1 MPGSPPFTQRFRISA
16 EDQHKR
22 SPFNAR
28 LCASIAE
35 APDIA
40 GFLSSA
46 EPEQQLPV
54 LLLASVHSIVL
65 AEPDIELA
73 AWYPTVTATPRDD
86 DAFPAFA
93 RLCRAREAEIR
104 ALVATRA
111 TQTNEVGRCSL
122 FLPALD
128 IVAEEVGTIGLAD
141 IGTSAGLNL
150 QLDRYHYVYEPGG
163 PVGDPSPVTLRC
175 GVRDGVPIPLEIP
188 PIGERIGVDRSPIDL
203 TDPDSVRWLMACVW
217 PDQHDRFERLAA
229 AIAVA
234 AEHPADVIR
243 GDAIA
248 SLDAAV
254 ERVGADAHPTV
265 INSWV
270 LNYLTPDDRLAY
282 VAELDRI
289 GSRRDLSWL
298 FLESPGLAHGLPVPE
313 TIDRSFLTHL
323 VLVRWRD
330 GRRSVT
336 HLAECHPHGY
346 WLHWVA

>member
-1 MPGSPPFTQRFRISA
+1 MPESPAFTQRFRISA
-16 EDQHKR
+16 KDQRQR

-28 LCASIAE
+28 LCASIADT
-35 APDIA
+35 PDIA
-40 GFLSSA
+40 AFLSSA

-65 AEPDIELA
+65 AEPGLELA
-73 AWYPTVTATPRDD
+73 AWYPTVAAAPRDD

-93 RLCRAREAEIR
+93 RLCRERETEIR
-104 ALVATRA
+104 ALIATHA

-122 FLPALD
+122 FVPALD
-128 IVAEEVGTIGLAD
+128 LVAEEVGTLGLAD

-163 PVGDPSPVTLRC
+163 PVGAPSPVTLHC
-175 GVRDGVPIPLEIP
+175 GVHDGVPIPLAIP
-188 PIGERIGVDRSPIDL
+188 PIGARVGVDRAPIDL
-203 TDPDSVRWLMACVW
+203 TDPDSVRWLQACVW

-234 AEHPADVIR
+234 ADHPADVIQ

-248 SLDAAV
+248 ALDGAIA
-254 ERVGADAHPTV
+254 RVGADAHPTV

-270 LNYLTPDDRLAY
+270 LNYLTPAERAAY

-289 GSRRDLSWL
+289 GAERDLSWL
-298 FLESPGLAHGLPVPE
+298 FLESPGLAPGLPFPAQL
-313 TIDRSFLTHL
+313 DRSFLTHL
-323 VLVRWRD
+323 VLARWR
-330 GRRSVT
+330 GGHRSVI

-346 WLHWVA
+346 WLHWSA